1 MESKKINQLATEMSP
16 ASTDLTIIGDPITG
30 VSKKITLEQISSL
43 FSSSISFYTNYAS
56 FPATG
61 SVDTLY
67 CAKDTYK
74 LYIWNGSAYVE
85 TFPSQALLDTYQLR
99 SEKGANNGYASLDGT
114 GKVPSTQ
121 LPSYVDDIIE
131 VANYAS
137 LPVTGETGKIY
148 ITLDNNKIYRWSG
161 SVYVEIAANNAIWG
175 SITGTLSNQT
185 DLQNALDAKV
195 PTSRTLSINGT
206 SYDLSA
212 NRSWSVGTIT
222 SVAVTESGDAL
233 SITGSPITSSGT
245 INIGFAGASTDYVAG
260 DGSLVPFPT
269 VVTQAQNLVTEVY
282 NETGAT
288 LTKGTVVYIN
298 GGHGN
303 LPTITKALAT
313 GDSTSAQTY
322 GVVRTDIT
330 NNNNGYVTVLGNL
343 DNLDTQ
349 AYAAG
354 TQLYLSSTTAG
365 AWTSTKQYAPAHL
378 VYVGIV
384 TRSHPTQGVVE
395 IRIQNGFEMDELH
408 NVSAQSPSNNDGI
421 FYNTST
427 SLWEKKSIA
436 TVLGFTPISLTSL
449 SATSPLSYNS
459 GTGAFSIQQSS
470 GSQSG
475 YLSSTDWNTFNNKQN
490 ALTNPVTG
498 TSVTSRIA
506 YFNGTSSITGSSNL
520 NFDGT
525 NLLIGN
531 VSTGLAQLHVYNAS
545 AAATMLLQTNST
557 TDYSEIAVR
566 NDSSTA
572 TSYFRQ
578 YSTATTG
585 SDFGISRAGLALFFS
600 NYATNF
606 AIGTR
611 NGGSLI
617 FGTADT
623 ERARI
628 TTSGNV
634 LVSSTTSTASVFKLQ
649 VGDGTNDTR
658 AFFNASNAYSIGVAN
673 GASSVWYIGVNAQT
687 AANGLQFYSNELG
700 GAALTL
706 ATTGAATF
714 SSSVTAQGGM
724 NVKGYTNSSSGNYWE
739 IGSDASGYYMNAL
752 NRSSGNYN
760 LPAYIDAQ
768 KLIINSGSGGNVGI
782 GTSSPISYSNKATLG
797 IQGAWGGQ
805 LDIMVG
811 STSHAQ
817 FGSDNYDSGLSCRIQ
832 SQDGIVFKVNGATEK
847 MRLTSSGNL
856 GIGTSSPGVK
866 LSVFTSG
873 MSFTSSTI
881 TYSAG
886 TSQGFLLDN
895 SAGTSQSGNA
905 IWFANSGL
913 YSAIS
918 STRVDTGTW
927 GTDIRFYTHPDTISN
942 QYDVTERMRITSGGQ
957 VQIKTPTTADALD
970 ITGAG
975 NYWVA
980 LLKSTTNASQ
990 SYGLRINAG
999 TNSSDVPLWIFDAS
1013 STNTLLKIRG
1023 DGYTFSPYTYNAT
1036 TGGGANMHIASD
1048 GSLNRSTSSLK
1059 YKKDVRDYDK
1069 GIADVM
1075 QMRAVYYKGKSE
1087 TDGDKQYAGL
1097 IAEEIHELGLTEFVQ
1112 YADDKTPDALAYSN
1126 MVALLVKAI
1135 QEQQAQIEELKAKI
1149 K

>member
-43 FSSSISFYTNYAS
+43 FSSSISFYTNYAA

-61 SVDTLY
+61 NVDTLY

-121 LPSYVDDIIE
+121 LPSYVDDVIE

-212 NRSWSVGTIT
+212 NRSWSVGTVT
-222 SVAVTESGDAL
+222 SVAVTESSAAL
-233 SITGSPITSSGT
+233 SITGSPITTSGT

-269 VVTQAQNLVTEVY
+269 VVTQAQNLVTQVY

-313 GDSTSAQTY
+313 SDATSAQTY

-343 DNLDTQ
+343 DNIDTQ

-436 TVLGFTPISLTSL
+436 TALGFTPISLSSL
-449 SATSPLSYNS
+449 SATTPLSYNS

-475 YLSSTDWNTFNNKQN
+475 YLSSTDWTTFNNKQS

-498 TSVTSRIA
+498 TGTSGQVS
-506 YFNGTSSITGSSNL
+506 YFNGTSTITGSN
-520 NFDGT
+520 NFKFDGT
-525 NLLIGN
+525 NLTVGN
-531 VSTGLAQLHVYNAS
+531 PSSALAQWHVYNAS
-545 AAATMLLQTNST
+545 GAATMLLQNNST

-578 YSTATTG
+578 YSTAASG

-611 NGGSLI
+611 NGGNLI

-628 TTSGNV
+628 DTSGNFGIGTTSPSYKLDV
-634 LVSSTTSTASVFKLQ
+634 NGQIRVSGAYGTSFGMYLSGSTYGTYAANRGASTASAGMGYFS
-649 VGDGTNDTR
+649 VGTQKWFAGIYENSDNYG
-658 AFFNASNAYSIGVAN
+658 
-673 GASSVWYIGVNAQT
+673 
-687 AANGLQFYSNELG
+687 FYSVG
-700 GAALTL
+700 YAGFPLTL
-706 ATTGAATF
+706 NYSTGAATF
-714 SSSVTAQGGM
+714 SSSVTQPYSIFTGATPSYPTSGQGIIDG
-724 NVKGYTNSSSGNYWE
+724 NGGNLRLFSYSDILFYTN
-739 IGSDASGYYMNAL
+739 GS
-752 NRSSGNYN
+752 
-760 LPAYIDAQ
+760 Q
-768 KLIINSGSGGNVGI
+768 KATITSAGNVGI
-782 GTSSPISYSNKATLG
+782 GTSSPNDYSIGSSAKVLQVTGSSYGILNANAGSVYAWLIADTGAAAT
-797 IQGAWGGQ
+797 
-805 LDIMVG
+805 
-811 STSHAQ
+811 
-817 FGSDNYDSGLSCRIQ
+817 
-832 SQDGIVFKVNGATEK
+832 
-847 MRLTSSGNL
+847 
-856 GIGTSSPGVK
+856 GTSSNHDFK
-866 LSVFTSG
+866 FT
-873 MSFTSSTI
+873 T
-881 TYSAG
+881 
-886 TSQGFLLDN
+886 N
-895 SAGTSQSGNA
+895 N
-905 IWFANSGL
+905 
-913 YSAIS
+913 
-918 STRVDTGTW
+918 
-927 GTDIRFYTHPDTISN
+927 
-942 QYDVTERMRITSGGQ
+942 TERMRIFSNGSVSIGSTSAIGKFL
-957 VQIKTPTTADALD
+957 VQ
-970 ITGAG
+970 G
-975 NYWVA
+975 NTSNTSDYTMI
-980 LLKSTTNASQ
+980 LK
-990 SYGLRINAG
+990 
-999 TNSSDVPLWIFDAS
+999 NSSGTD
-1013 STNTLLKIRG
+1013 LLVVRN

-1036 TGGGANMHIASD
+1036 TGGGANMHVASD
-1048 GSLNRSTSSLK
+1048 GSLNRSVSSIK
-1059 YKKDVRDYDK
+1059 YKKNVKSYTK
-1069 GIADVM
+1069 GLAEVL
-1075 QMRAVYYKGKSE
+1075 QMKPVTYNSINENE
-1087 TDGDKQYAGL
+1087 TNTYAGL
-1097 IAEEIHELGLTEFVQ
+1097 IAEDIHELGLTEFVQ

-1135 QEQQAQIEELKAKI
+1135 QELSNELNELKAKI

>member
-43 FSSSISFYTNYAS
+43 FSSSISFYTNYAA

-61 SVDTLY
+61 NVDTLY

-121 LPSYVDDIIE
+121 LPSYVDDVIE

-137 LPVTGETGKIY
+137 LPATGETGKIY

-212 NRSWSVGTIT
+212 NRTWAVGTVT
-222 SVAVTESGDAL
+222 SVAVTESSAAL
-233 SITGSPITSSGT
+233 SITGSPITTSGT

-330 NNNNGYVTVLGNL
+330 NNNNGYVTVFGNI
-343 DNLDTQ
+343 DNIDTQ

-395 IRIQNGFEMDELH
+395 VRIQNGFEMDELH

-436 TVLGFTPISLTSL
+436 TVLGFTPISLSSL
-449 SATSPLSYNS
+449 SANTPLSYNS

-475 YLSSTDWNTFNNKQN
+475 YLSSTDWTTFNNKQS

-498 TSVTSRIA
+498 TGTSGQVS
-506 YFNGTSSITGSSNL
+506 YFNGTSTITGSN
-520 NFDGT
+520 NFKFDGT
-525 NLLIGN
+525 NLTVGN
-531 VSTGLAQLHVYNAS
+531 PSSALAQWHVYNAS
-545 AAATMLLQTNST
+545 GAATMLLQTNST

-578 YSTATTG
+578 YSTAASG

-628 TTSGNV
+628 DTSGNFGIG
-634 LVSSTTSTASVFKLQ
+634 TTSPSYKLD
-649 VGDGTNDTR
+649 VTGTGRFT
-658 AFFNASNAYSIGVAN
+658 
-673 GASSVWYIGVNAQT
+673 
-687 AANGLQFYSNELG
+687 
-700 GAALTL
+700 
-706 ATTGAATF
+706 
-714 SSSVTAQGGM
+714 SSVTASNFYAISSSEIRLYNSNNTNWGTIKGSTDSTNGYITLTGGSGNGM
-724 NVKGYTNSSSGNYWE
+724 IVANSGNVGIGTSSPARTLSVVGGDAGSSGRITLTHGTSGASLDLYVGISDGTGILANNNPLWFYTN
-739 IGSDASGYYMNAL
+739 GSERM
-752 NRSSGNYN
+752 R
-760 LPAYIDAQ
+760 IT
-768 KLIINSGSGGNVGI
+768 SGGNVGI
-782 GTSSPISYSNKATLG
+782 GTSSPFVGGNPAKLQVRPAT
-797 IQGAWGGQ
+797 
-805 LDIMVG
+805 DINIG
-811 STSHAQ
+811 FQ
-817 FGSDNYDSGLSCRIQ
+817 
-832 SQDGIVFKVNGATEK
+832 
-847 MRLTSSGNL
+847 
-856 GIGTSSPGVK
+856 IGTADSTGIK
-866 LSVFTSG
+866 LNAYNDAASVNVPMELNGSI
-873 MSFTSSTI
+873 MI
-881 TYSAG
+881 
-886 TSQGFLLDN
+886 LK
-895 SAGTSQSGNA
+895 
-905 IWFANSGL
+905 
-913 YSAIS
+913 
-918 STRVDTGTW
+918 TGE
-927 GTDIRFYTHPDTISN
+927 
-942 QYDVTERMRITSGGQ
+942 TERLRITSGGQ
-957 VQIKTPTTADALD
+957 ILFGSTSTPYNSALFR
-970 ITGAG
+970 
-975 NYWVA
+975 
-980 LLKSTTNASQ
+980 S
-990 SYGLRINAG
+990 SYGSNTYFSFGPNNNSNSWVLWNDSG
-999 TNSSDVPLWIFDAS
+999 SGVYLTSGNSSWS
-1013 STNTLLKIRG
+1013 S
-1023 DGYTFSPYTYNAT
+1023 
-1036 TGGGANMHIASD
+1036 ASD
-1048 GSLNRSTSSLK
+1048 ERLK
-1059 YKKDVRDYDK
+1059 NINSNIDNAVEKLMTLRTVNFSWKSDETKK
-1069 GIADVM
+1069 
-1075 QMRAVYYKGKSE
+1075 E
-1087 TDGDKQYAGL
+1087 NLGL
-1097 IAEEIHELGLTEFVQ
+1097 IAQDVQKVFPQIIDKNTLPNEINENTEYLGVRYVELVPVLI
-1112 YADDKTPDALAYSN
+1112 A
-1126 MVALLVKAI
+1126 AI
-1135 QEQQAQIEELKAKI
+1135 QELESRLKTIENK
-1149 K
+1149 

>member
-43 FSSSISFYTNYAS
+43 FSSSISFYTSYAS

-161 SVYVEIAANNAIWG
+161 SVYIEIAANNAIWG

-185 DLQNALDAKV
+185 DLQNALNVKV

-212 NRSWSVGTIT
+212 NRSWSVGTVT
-222 SVAVTESGDAL
+222 NVTVTESSAAL

-330 NNNNGYVTVLGNL
+330 NNNNGYVTVIGNI
-343 DNLDTQ
+343 DNIDTQ

-427 SLWEKKSIA
+427 SLWEKKSIS

-475 YLSSTDWNTFNNKQN
+475 YLSFTDWNTFNNKQN

-578 YSTATTG
+578 YSTAASG

-611 NGGSLI
+611 NGGNLI

-628 TTSGNV
+628 DTSGNFGIG
-634 LVSSTTSTASVFKLQ
+634 TTSPSYKLDVTGTGRFTGTVITGSGSGNTLSSGSIDVGKDVGLAATQGIVVNNARVLAFAS
-649 VGDGTNDTR
+649 
-658 AFFNASNAYSIGVAN
+658 
-673 GASSVWYIGVNAQT
+673 
-687 AANGLQFYSNELG
+687 
-700 GAALTL
+700 
-706 ATTGAATF
+706 TGAATF
-714 SSSVTAQGGM
+714 SSAGKDGLVISDTTSQATGVGGSILFQG
-724 NVKGYTNSSSGNYWE
+724 VYTNGGSPLPFGRISLMKENSTNANYSFGMGFYTSANGGNNPSTNPNMY
-739 IGSDASGYYMNAL
+739 IAGS
-752 NRSSGNYN
+752 
-760 LPAYIDAQ
+760 
-768 KLIINSGSGGNVGI
+768 GNVGI
-782 GTSSPISYSNKATLG
+782 GTSSPSYKTV
-797 IQGAWGGQ
+797 IQTANNTVG
-805 LDIMVG
+805 LMVTTNANDTETG
-811 STSHAQ
+811 FYVTPDHT
-817 FGSDNYDSGLSCRIQ
+817 N
-832 SQDGIVFKVNGATEK
+832 GIVKLFASGNADKTFAFFTGNTER
-847 MRLTSSGNL
+847 MRLTNTGNL
-856 GIGTSSPGVK
+856 GIGLSSVDSNYRLIVRRAANINIGFGIQG
-866 LSVFTSG
+866 SEASIE
-873 MSFTSSTI
+873 SFND
-881 TYSAG
+881 A
-886 TSQGFLLDN
+886 
-895 SAGTSQSGNA
+895 
-905 IWFANSGL
+905 
-913 YSAIS
+913 
-918 STRVDTGTW
+918 VDTGLPLRIY
-927 GTDIRFYTHPDTISN
+927 GNPVKIFNTIYFSTYSN
-942 QYDVTERMRITSGGQ
+942 GSLSISSGQ
-957 VQIKTPTTADALD
+957 VISSSDKNLKIEDGYIDNALD
-970 ITGAG
+970 KILKLTPRYFYWKEDSGIETKERQIGFYAQEVKEALG
-975 NYWVA
+975 NEVSNDNGNGKWGIY
-980 LLKSTTNASQ
+980 
-990 SYGLRINAG
+990 
-999 TNSSDVPLWIFDAS
+999 D
-1013 STNTLLKIRG
+1013 RG
-1023 DGYTFSPYTYNAT
+1023 I
-1036 TGGGANMHIASD
+1036 IA
-1048 GSLNRSTSSLK
+1048 
-1059 YKKDVRDYDK
+1059 
-1069 GIADVM
+1069 M
-1075 QMRAVYYKGKSE
+1075 
-1087 TDGDKQYAGL
+1087 
-1097 IAEEIHELGLTEFVQ
+1097 LT
-1112 YADDKTPDALAYSN
+1112 
-1126 MVALLVKAI
+1126 KAI

>member
-43 FSSSISFYTNYAS
+43 FASSISFYTNYAA

-67 CAKDTYK
+67 CAKDTKK
-74 LYIWNGSAYVE
+74 LYLWSGSAYVE
-85 TFPSQALLDTYQLR
+85 VFPSQALLDTYQLR
-99 SEKGANNGYASLDGT
+99 SEKASANGYASLDGS
-114 GKVPSTQ
+114 GKVPSAQ
-121 LPSYVDDIIE
+121 LPSYVDDVIE
-131 VANYAS
+131 VANYAA

-148 ITLDNNKIYRWSG
+148 ITLDNNKVYRWTG
-161 SVYVEIAANNAIWG
+161 SVYVEIAANNAVWG

-212 NRSWSVGTIT
+212 NRTWSVGTVT
-222 SVAVTESGDAL
+222 SVAVTESSAAL
-233 SITGSPITSSGT
+233 SITGSPITTSGT

-313 GDSTSAQTY
+313 SDATSAQTY
-322 GVVRTDIT
+322 GVVRTNIT

-436 TVLGFTPISLTSL
+436 TVLGFTPISLSSL
-449 SATSPLSYNS
+449 SANTPLSYNS
-459 GTGAFSIQQSS
+459 GTGAFSIQQSN

-475 YLSSTDWNTFNNKQN
+475 YLSSTDWTTFNNKQS

-498 TSVTSRIA
+498 TGTSGQVS
-506 YFNGTSSITGSSNL
+506 YFNGTSTITGSN
-520 NFDGT
+520 NFKFDGT
-525 NLLIGN
+525 NLTVGN
-531 VSTGLAQLHVYNAS
+531 PSSALAQWHVYNAS
-545 AAATMLLQTNST
+545 GAATMLLQNNST

-628 TTSGNV
+628 DTSGNFGIGTASP
-634 LVSSTTSTASVFKLQ
+634 SSPLDVVASNSTAINLRLRGRAADSVGQMEFW
-649 VGDGTNDTR
+649 N
-658 AFFNASNAYSIGVAN
+658 
-673 GASSVWYIGVNAQT
+673 NAQSTRYGYIATDST
-687 AANGLQFYSNELG
+687 AMSMVTTQAIPLILGSNST
-700 GAALTL
+700 ARLTI
-706 ATTGAATF
+706 ASTGAATF
-714 SSSVTAQGGM
+714 SSSVTQPYSIFTGATPAYPTSGQGIIDG
-724 NVKGYTNSSSGNYWE
+724 NGGNLRLFSYADILFYTN
-739 IGSDASGYYMNAL
+739 GS
-752 NRSSGNYN
+752 
-760 LPAYIDAQ
+760 Q
-768 KLIINSGSGGNVGI
+768 KATITSGGNVGI
-782 GTSSPISYSNKATLG
+782 GINPQWNLSSFKALEISDTGLIYAGS
-797 IQGAWGGQ
+797 GQ
-805 LDIMVG
+805 LAFVNN
-811 STSHAQ
+811 AY
-817 FGSDNYDSGLSCRIQ
+817 YDSGWKYKTTNYAVLNATDSGQ
-832 SQDGIVFKVNGATEK
+832 FTWSTAASGSVGGAVSWNER
-847 MRLTSSGNL
+847 MRLTNAGNL
-856 GIGTSSPGVK
+856 GIGLSSIDSNYRLIVRRSTDVNIGFGVQGGEA
-866 LSVFTSG
+866 SIE
-873 MSFTSSTI
+873 SF
-881 TYSAG
+881 
-886 TSQGFLLDN
+886 N
-895 SAGTSQSGNA
+895 
-905 IWFANSGL
+905 
-913 YSAIS
+913 
-918 STRVDTGTW
+918 
-927 GTDIRFYTHPDTISN
+927 
-942 QYDVTERMRITSGGQ
+942 
-957 VQIKTPTTADALD
+957 DA
-970 ITGAG
+970 
-975 NYWVA
+975 
-980 LLKSTTNASQ
+980 
-990 SYGLRINAG
+990 INAG
-999 TNSSDVPLWIFDAS
+999 KPLRIYGSSILLNPTGGTVSIGTTAAVGRFLVQGATSNTADYTMILKNSSGTD
-1013 STNTLLKIRG
+1013 LLVVRN

-1036 TGGGANMHIASD
+1036 TGGGANMHVASD
-1048 GSLNRSTSSLK
+1048 GSLNRSVSSIK
-1059 YKKDVRDYDK
+1059 YKKNVKSYTK
-1069 GIADVM
+1069 GLAEVL
-1075 QMRAVYYKGKSE
+1075 QMKPVTYNSINENE
-1087 TDGDKQYAGL
+1087 TNTYAGL
-1097 IAEEIHELGLTEFVQ
+1097 IAEDIHELGLTEFVQ

-1135 QEQQAQIEELKAKI
+1135 QELKAEIDELKNK
-1149 K
+1149 